1 MEKCEMEKNQID
13 HRFPRTV
20 WIIAIALAFSAAA
33 SAWAAPRAELWA
45 RWSANDPASIV
56 RVDHT
61 IWRRFLQTYLVT
73 DDPSGVNLVRYSQVT
88 EADRKKLHAY
98 LDRLRQVKVTGLNR
112 TEQKAYWINLY
123 NALTV
128 KVVLDHYPV
137 KSIRDINLSSGLRGL
152 VGGGPWKAK
161 LVKIEGEPVSLDDI
175 EHRILRPIWQDARVH
190 YAVNCAS
197 IGCPNLQ
204 AEPFTADNLDASLDQ
219 AARDYVNH
227 PRGVSVI
234 SRDKV
239 TLSSIY
245 DWFQEDFGGS
255 DKGVPLHL
263 RKYAKPPLTEVLAN
277 FRGRI
282 DYRYDWS
289 LNDARP

>member
-1 MEKCEMEKNQID
+1 MEKNKID

-20 WIIAIALAFSAAA
+20 WIIATALALSAAA
-33 SAWAAPRAELWA
+33 SAWAAPRGELWT
-45 RWSANDPASIV
+45 RWSANDPASAAQ
-56 RVDHT
+56 VDHSL
-61 IWRRFLQTYLVT
+61 WRRFLQTYLVT
-73 DDPSGVNLVRYSQVT
+73 DDPSGVNLVRYSQVS

-98 LDRLRQVKVTGLNR
+98 LDQLQQVKVTGLNR
-112 TEQKAYWINLY
+112 REQKAYWINLY

-128 KVVLDHYPV
+128 KVVLEHYPV

-152 VGGGPWKAK
+152 VSGGPWKAK
-161 LVKIEGEPVSLDDI
+161 LVKVEGEPVSLDDI

-204 AEPFTADNLDASLDQ
+204 PEPFSADNLDASLDQ
-219 AARDYVNH
+219 AAREYVNH
-227 PRGVSVI
+227 PRGVSVA
-234 SRDKV
+234 SKDKAM
-239 TLSSIY
+239 LSSIY
-245 DWFQEDFGGS
+245 DWFREDFG
-255 DKGVPLHL
+255 DTEKELLLHL
-263 RKYAKPPLTEVLAN
+263 QKYAKLPLAEVLAN

>member
-1 MEKCEMEKNQID
+1 MENSKMH
-13 HRFPRTV
+13 HRFLQTV
-20 WIIAIALAFSAAA
+20 WILTTALALSAAA
-33 SAWAAPRAELWA
+33 SAWAAPRGELWA
-45 RWSANDPASIV
+45 RWSSNDPASTA

-61 IWRRFLQTYLVT
+61 LWHRFLQTYLVT

-88 EADRKKLHAY
+88 EADRKELNAY
-98 LDRLRQVKVTGLNR
+98 LDRLQQVKVTGLNR
-112 TEQKAYWINLY
+112 REQKAYWINLY

-152 VGGGPWKAK
+152 VSGGPWQAK

-197 IGCPNLQ
+197 IGCPNVQ
-204 AEPFTADNLDASLDQ
+204 PEPFTAENLDASLDQ
-219 AARDYVNH
+219 AAREYVNH

-234 SRDKV
+234 SKDKV

-245 DWFQEDFGGS
+245 EWFREDFGGS
-255 DKGVPLHL
+255 EKGVLLHL
-263 RKYAKPPLTEVLAN
+263 QKYANPSLAEVLAN
-277 FRGRI
+277 FRGKI

>member
-1 MEKCEMEKNQID
+1 MENSKMAP
-13 HRFPRTV
+13 HLLRPA
-20 WIIAIALAFSAAA
+20 WIIATALALSSAAP
-33 SAWAAPRAELWA
+33 AWAAPRGELWA
-45 RWSANDPASIV
+45 RWSASDPASAAQ
-56 RVDHT
+56 VDHT

-88 EADRKKLHAY
+88 EGDRKELNAY
-98 LDRLRQVKVTGLNR
+98 LDQLQRVKVTALHR
-112 TEQKAYWINLY
+112 REQKAYWINLY

-128 KVVLDHYPV
+128 QVVLDHYPV

-152 VGGGPWKAK
+152 VSGGPWKAK
-161 LVKIEGEPVSLDDI
+161 LVKVEGEPVSLDDI

-204 AEPFTADNLDASLDQ
+204 PEPFTADNLDASLDR
-219 AARDYVNH
+219 AAREYVNH
-227 PRGVSVI
+227 PRGVSIV
-234 SRDKV
+234 SKDKV

-245 DWFQEDFGGS
+245 DWFREDFG
-255 DKGVPLHL
+255 DTEKELLLHL
-263 RKYAKPPLTEVLAN
+263 QKYAKPPLARVLAS

-289 LNDARP
+289 LNDAKP